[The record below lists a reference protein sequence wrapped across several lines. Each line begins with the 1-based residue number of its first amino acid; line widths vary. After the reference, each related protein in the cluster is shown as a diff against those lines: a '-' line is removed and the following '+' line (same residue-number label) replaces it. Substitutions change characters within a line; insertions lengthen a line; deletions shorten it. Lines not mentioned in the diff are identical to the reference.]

1 MAPVPVAPFV
11 AGVVA
16 APLVQ
21 RIVKPLARGAVKTSV
36 GLVIDVK
43 QASRRTAEEMR
54 DVAAE
59 AAGKRAPEVAPRE
72 GTDGVVPPKKQ
83 AGAAK
88 AS

>member
-36 GLVIDVK
+36 GLVMDVK
-43 QASRRTAEEMR
+43 QASVRAAGEMR

-59 AAGKRAPEVAPRE
+59 AAGKKEPDAAPRDV
-72 GTDGVVPPKKQ
+72 TDGVVPPKKRS
-83 AGAAK
+83 GTAK
-88 AS
+88 TS